1 MDRPITEPI
10 RRHHGELRAE
20 VAALAV
26 TAERLPSLAPD
37 ERLAAVAE
45 VLEFLR
51 GRLRLHAEAEELWLY
66 PAVARQLGHPESTA
80 TMAHDHRLL
89 VEYVDALAEA
99 SIDDVATL
107 QAALYSIHALLD
119 AHFRKEEEIYLP
131 LLEYESQAETVRFVE
146 QAMALHE
153 SGSDG
158 RGPSAEIDVD
168 AEDFPT
174 KEGGAAKLA
183 YLVRYAVQAPS
194 SHNTQPWLFHLDGD
208 TLYLYADRA
217 RALPVV
223 DPDDRALLISCGAA
237 FGHLRIAARHYGH
250 ELRYELLPD
259 SGDEDV
265 LARAELVPSD
275 PSSYDEK
282 LLFWA
287 ISQRRTN
294 RQAFETRPLPAEL
307 VPLLTAAAEE
317 EGAWLVPLDG
327 EPERARLSELVAEG
341 DRLQLDDP
349 RFRRELASWV
359 HPRRTKARDGMPSYA
374 VTLPSLLA
382 TLGPFVIRTFDVGKG
397 VAARDRKLADG
408 SPTLLVLGTDGDTP
422 ADRLRAGIALGRVLL
437 RATQEGVAASFLN
450 QPVEVS
456 ELRPKVAELAGRSG
470 PAQLVLRMGYG
481 PAVQPTPR
489 RPVRDVL
496 SVES

>member
-10 RRHHGELRAE
+10 RRHHGELK
-20 VAALAV
+20 AAIASLAV
-26 TAERLPSLAPD
+26 TAGQLPSMAPD
-37 ERLAAVAE
+37 ERQAAIDEA
-45 VLEFLR
+45 LEFLR

-66 PAVARQLGHPESTA
+66 PAVARQLGHPGSTA

-89 VEYVDALAEA
+89 VEYVDALADA
-99 SIDDVATL
+99 PTDDVPAL
-107 QAALYSIHALLD
+107 QAAFYSIHALLD
-119 AHFRKEEEIYLP
+119 AHFRKEEDVLLP

-146 QAMALHE
+146 RAMALHE

-158 RGPSAEIDVD
+158 QGARVEIDVD
-168 AEDFPT
+168 ADDFPARA
-174 KEGGAAKLA
+174 GNAAKLA

-223 DPDDRALLISCGAA
+223 DPGDRALLISCGAA
-237 FGHLRIAARHYGH
+237 LQHLRIAARHYGH
-250 ELRYELLPD
+250 ELHYELLPD
-259 SGDEDV
+259 PGDEDV
-265 LARAELVPSD
+265 LARVELAPAEP
-275 PSSYDEK
+275 PSYDEK

-287 ISQRRTN
+287 IPQRHTN
-294 RQAFETRPLPAEL
+294 RHAFDSRALPSEL

-317 EGAWLVPLDG
+317 EGTWLVPLD
-327 EPERARLSELVAEG
+327 EDAERTRLSELVAKG
-341 DRLQLDDP
+341 DRLQLEDP
-349 RFRRELASWV
+349 SFRRELASWV

-374 VTLPSLLA
+374 VSLPSLLS
-382 TLGPFVIRTFDVGKG
+382 TLGPFAIRTFDAGKG
-397 VAARDRKLADG
+397 VAARDRKLAEG
-408 SPTLLVLGTDGDTP
+408 SPVLLVLGTDGDTP
-422 ADRLRAGIALGRVLL
+422 ADQLRAGMALARVLL

-456 ELRPKVAELAGRSG
+456 ELRPEVAELAGHG
-470 PAQLVLRMGYG
+470 GHAQLVLRMGYG
-481 PAVQPTPR
+481 PPVQATPR